1 MRRLATALAVLGGL
15 ALGAASGA
23 GGQETLEL
31 EEAIRTALMRNPSIV
46 TAEASAATAAANR
59 WAHWGAL
66 LPSASVNASIGS
78 SSSTTLTFL
87 EPDGTRTVLDDPV
100 VSDVR
105 RNSASLSFNL
115 DLGAGTFTDIDA
127 GGERR
132 AAADYGVSRAHAL
145 VVREVKVAYFEALK
159 RQRLVEVAR
168 RRVEGRR
175 GEYEL
180 TQDKYGIAAA
190 SRSELL
196 ATEIALRNA
205 ELQLLEAEDALDA
218 GVRAIR
224 VAQGVEALSV
234 TEVGLVD
241 PPAVPDSEALEVEG
255 LLASARSANPEL
267 QRLTALER
275 AAATDVWAARS
286 SYLPTLSA
294 NLSFSRGRQLAADE
308 GFFEFSPANTG
319 SNFSLGLSL
328 PLFNGFQRRQQ
339 NAAASNQ
346 LATARADLRQQE
358 LVVEQQIRDLVNDI
372 QRGDRRLRVLERN
385 VELAEEGLELTR
397 EQYRL
402 GTVQYINLQR
412 AIDDLDAAEQQAFEQ
427 RYELLKRWAELEE
440 LAGGAPVDGP

>member
-1 MRRLATALAVLGGL
+1 MRRLASTMAVAGAI
-15 ALGAASGA
+15 ALGPVATAGA
-23 GGQETLEL
+23 QETLAL
-31 EEAIRTALMRNPSIV
+31 EDAIRTALLRNPSIV
-46 TAEASAATAAANR
+46 SAEAGAATAAADR
-59 WAHWGAL
+59 WAHWGAF
-66 LPSASVNASIGS
+66 LPRASVNAGIGS
-78 SSSTTLTFL
+78 SSSTRLTFL
-87 EPDGTRTVLDDPV
+87 EPDGTRTVLDEPV

-105 RNSASLSFNL
+105 SNSAGLSFNL
-115 DLGAGTFTDIDA
+115 DLSARTFTDLDA

-132 AAADYGVSRAHAL
+132 EAADYGVSRAHAL

-190 SRSELL
+190 ARSELL

-218 GVRAIR
+218 AVRAIR
-224 VAQGVEALSV
+224 VAQGVDEISV
-234 TEVGLVD
+234 TEVSLVD
-241 PPAVPDSEALEVEG
+241 PPTVPDAATLDAG
-255 LLASARSANPEL
+255 ALLASARSANPEL
-267 QRLTALER
+267 QRLSALER

-294 NLSFSRGRQLAADE
+294 SLSFGRGRQLAADE
-308 GFFEFSPANTG
+308 GFFEFSPANTN
-319 SNFSLGLSL
+319 SNFSLGVSL

-346 LATARADLRQQE
+346 LTTARADLRQQD
-358 LVVEQQIRDLVNDI
+358 LMVEQQIRDLVNDI

-385 VELAEEGLELTR
+385 VELAEEGLDLTR

-402 GTVQYINLQR
+402 GTVQYISLQR

-440 LAGGAPVDGP
+440 LVGGRPVDGP

>member
-1 MRRLATALAVLGGL
+1 MKRPAVGLALFCGL
-15 ALGAASGA
+15 ALGVAPGA
-23 GGQETLEL
+23 GAQETIEL

-46 TAEASAATAAANR
+46 SAEAGAATAAADR

-66 LPSASVNASIGS
+66 LPSASVNAGIGS

-105 RNSASLSFNL
+105 SNSASLSFNL
-115 DLGAGTFTDIDA
+115 QLGAQTFTTIDA

-132 AAADYGVSRAHAL
+132 VAADFGVSRARAL

-159 RQRLVEVAR
+159 RQRLVEVAQ
-168 RRVEGRR
+168 RRVDGRR

-205 ELQLLEAEDALDA
+205 ELQQLEAEDALDA
-218 GVRAIR
+218 AVRAIR
-224 VAQGVEALSV
+224 VAQGVDDLSS
-234 TEVGLVD
+234 TEVGLAD
-241 PPAVPDSEALEVEG
+241 PPAVPEAEALDTDA
-255 LLASARSANPEL
+255 LLAAARAGNPEL
-267 QRLTALER
+267 RRLAALER
-275 AAATDVWAARS
+275 AAATEVWAARAG
-286 SYLPTLSA
+286 YLPTLSA
-294 NLSFSRGRQLAADE
+294 NLSFSRGRQLAAEE

-346 LATARADLRQQE
+346 LATARADMRQQE
-358 LVVEQQIRDLVNDI
+358 LMVEQQVRDLVDDI
-372 QRGDRRLRVLERN
+372 QRGDRRLQVLERN
-385 VELAEEGLELTR
+385 VELAAEGLELTR

-402 GTVQYINLQR
+402 GTVPYINLQR

-440 LAGGAPVDGP
+440 LVGGARLDDR